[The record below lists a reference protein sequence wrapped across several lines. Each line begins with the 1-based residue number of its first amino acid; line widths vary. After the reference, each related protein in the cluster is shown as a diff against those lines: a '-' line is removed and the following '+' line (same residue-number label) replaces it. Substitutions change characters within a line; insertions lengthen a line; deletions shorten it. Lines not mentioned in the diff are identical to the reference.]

1 MATLGGALGGMGGDG
16 GGGGKKPPPKS
27 GNFKIIL
34 NHVNHLQS
42 FNVNPENTVFNT

>member
-1 MATLGGALGGMGGDG
+1 MATLGGALGSMGGDG
-16 GGGGKKPPPKS
+16 GGKKSPPKS

-42 FNVNPENTVFNT
+42 FNINPENTVFNT

>member
-1 MATLGGALGGMGGDG
+1 MATLGWALGSIGEDE
-16 GGGGKKPPPKS
+16 GGKKPPPKS